1 MKSKTRITLFTI
13 ALVAI
18 IAVTGINVYSVMA
31 GDDEEAT
38 VSINQMQEVID
49 ANEQLESEVSRLE
62 NEQEMEEPAAMQ
74 ERQEALQ
81 ATAETFVQTVY
92 TEEAESYDDR
102 KDEAEPIM
110 QDDLHD
116 FLFPEDDQDETKHRA
131 IPEDI
136 QFFVESGELNQPEAT
151 IMARFTQTY
160 SAGSEDDTT
169 ATFIELDAEQ
179 QDDGTWIIQD
189 FRDAVESM
197 EGDEGV

>member
-1 MKSKTRITLFTI
+1 MKSKTRITLFAI

-18 IAVTGINVYSVMA
+18 LAVTGVNVYSVMA
-31 GDDEEAT
+31 DDDEAT
-38 VSINQMQEVID
+38 FSNEQMQEVMD
-49 ANEQLESEVSRLE
+49 ANQQLESEITRLQ

-92 TEEAESYDDR
+92 TEEASSYENR

-110 QDDLHD
+110 QDDLHE
-116 FLFPEDDQDETKHRA
+116 FLFPADEQEETEQRA
-131 IPEDI
+131 IPEDV
-136 QFFVESGELNQPEAT
+136 QFFVETGELNQPEAT
-151 IMARFTQTY
+151 IMARFSHTY
-160 SAGSEDDTT
+160 STSSDEDTT

-179 QDDGTWIIQD
+179 QEDGAWIIQD

-197 EGDEGV
+197 EGDGGV